1 MTPSPE
7 NEQRLER
14 TIHRTLRELPARRA
28 PRSLESR
35 VLAELARLEALPW
48 WRRSFVH
55 WPLPA
60 RLAFLLLSVGLVALV
75 VVAGIW
81 GGAGLE
87 VLPLRSMFAQ
97 EFTWFDNAASVYNAI
112 RSFGEIILRNIPP
125 LWLYGGLAFIAAMY
139 AAFFGLGAAAFKALH
154 AQNNS

>member
-7 NEQRLER
+7 NDQRLER

-48 WRRSFVH
+48 WRKSFVH

-60 RLAFLLLSVGLVALV
+60 RLLFLLLSVGLVGGV

-87 VLPLRSMFAQ
+87 ALPLRSLFAR
-97 EFTWFDNAASVYNAI
+97 EFTWFDNAAAIYNAV
-112 RSFGEIILRNIPP
+112 RNFGEILLRNIPP

-139 AAFFGLGAAAFKALH
+139 AACFGLGAAAFKALH

>member
-7 NEQRLER
+7 NEQRLAR
-14 TIHRTLRELPARRA
+14 TIDRTLRELPARRA

-48 WRRSFVH
+48 WRKSFVH

-60 RLAFLLLSVGLVALV
+60 RLMFLLLSVGLAAMV
-75 VVAGIW
+75 VIAGIW
-81 GGAGLE
+81 GGAGFE
-87 VLPLRSMFAQ
+87 ALPLRSMFAQ
-97 EFTWFDNAASVYNAI
+97 EFTWFDNAASVYHAI
-112 RSFGEIILRNIPP
+112 RSFGEIMLRNIPP

-154 AQNNS
+154 APNNS

>member
-14 TIHRTLRELPARRA
+14 AIHRTLRELPARRA

-48 WRRSFVH
+48 WRKSFVH

-60 RLAFLLLSVGLVALV
+60 RLAFLLVSAGLIALVAL
-75 VVAGIW
+75 AGIG
-81 GGAGLE
+81 GGAGLD
-87 VLPLRSMFAQ
+87 VLPLRSLFPR
-97 EFTWFDNAASVYNAI
+97 EFVWFESVAVVYHAI
-112 RSFGEIILRNIPP
+112 RNFGEIVVRNIPP

-139 AAFFGLGAAAFKALH
+139 AACFGLGAAAFKALH
-154 AQNNS
+154 AQDNS